1 MMALNSDLFR
11 PQQILDSFRINGIRA
26 TREEMV
32 QREREEEFY
41 ESIELTPDQ
50 EEFLERMKKE

>member
-1 MMALNSDLFR
+1 MNSDLFR
-11 PQQILDSFRINGIRA
+11 PQQILDSFRINDTRPA
-26 TREEMV
+26 REEML
-32 QREREEEFY
+32 QRQREEEFY